1 MGHNAHLNINKKKL
15 FFNIIPSDMNDLLV
29 SIVKWIIEL
38 IKWKIEEIE
47 EELVLIQ
54 PHSKGP
60 IS

>member
-1 MGHNAHLNINKKKL
+1 
-15 FFNIIPSDMNDLLV
+15 MNDLLV

-54 PHSKGP
+54 PHSRWP